1 MQVWRAPK
9 SGVIFRDVMI
19 ALIGLAG
26 LGAGID
32 QTSRWILSGQYHIG
46 GARLIVFAPIFGLMS
61 WFGIMG
67 LFKQRGRD
75 IRLEADERALR

>member
-1 MQVWRAPK
+1 
-9 SGVIFRDVMI
+9 MI

-46 GARLIVFAPIFGLMS
+46 GAGLIVLVPILGL
-61 WFGIMG
+61 
-67 LFKQRGRD
+67 
-75 IRLEADERALR
+75 